1 VVLSVVA
8 VYQHTRQQAV
18 ATEQALQDAARALV
32 VALDKHLDATIT
44 ALGVLGTSDRLDAG
58 DLAAFHAQCRRA
70 LGVREEWRVI
80 SLFDATGRRLLVT
93 SEPVGTALP
102 PPPAPMSEPFRRLV
116 ETRAPNV
123 SDLFRSPLTQEPVIS
138 VGVPVVRDGATRW
151 VLSAGLTQTALG
163 RLLATPRVLPEWTG
177 IVLDR
182 RQVIVAQSHGPD
194 RVGHPAP
201 PALAGASAAT
211 VEGTVR
217 DADAIALTVFSRSP
231 TFGWTVA
238 IAVPVTAGVFDA
250 PVRMIL
256 AAGLGMLLVGVG
268 VALLTGRR
276 ISRPMERLATAVGR
290 PDTEPIAEAA
300 SSRVAEIAALGAA
313 LGEAARD
320 RVRVQAEMAGYAERL
335 RILHEIDQALIAAP
349 APVAVAEAAL
359 RRLRPLI
366 GSPRAVVTLFDVAAG
381 EGEWLAVDAAT
392 PSAVGAGVRFPLA
405 MMGDLDA
412 LARGEV
418 QVIEDVSALAHLP
431 QARALLA
438 EGVHAYI
445 VIPLIADGVLVG
457 SLNFGAGAAGR
468 FPPEAV
474 ATAREVAVQ
483 LALVVQQA
491 RLHERVTRHA
501 EELEV
506 RVAER
511 TAAATRANQAKSDFL
526 SRMSHELRTPLNS
539 ILGFG
544 QILEMETLGER
555 QRECV
560 ERILTAG
567 RHLLGLIN
575 EMLEISRI
583 EAGRLSLSLEPVPL
597 QATVA
602 GAMDLVAPLAAQR
615 RVALQMDVPD
625 ARRHVLAD
633 RQRLQQVLLN
643 LLSNAVKYNREN
655 GRVTVSTAAA
665 ADGRV
670 RIRVTDTGPGIP
682 AEHQARLFTPFER
695 LGADATGEEGTGLGL
710 TLSRHL
716 VEAMDGLLHVE
727 SEVGVG
733 STFAVDLWIV
743 DAPAA
748 ELAAPA
754 PSSAMSAGPGGLVLY
769 VEDNLSNFR
778 LVERL
783 LERRPATRLLSAIQG
798 RRGLELAREQ
808 RPALILLDLHL
819 PDLSGE
825 EVLRRLQ
832 EDPATREIPVAI
844 LTADATPGQADRL
857 LAAGARAH
865 LTKPIEVRR
874 LLALLDEHL
883 ANGGR

>member
-1 VVLSVVA
+1 
-8 VYQHTRQQAV
+8 
-18 ATEQALQDAARALV
+18 
-32 VALDKHLDATIT
+32 
-44 ALGVLGTSDRLDAG
+44 
-58 DLAAFHAQCRRA
+58 
-70 LGVREEWRVI
+70 
-80 SLFDATGRRLLVT
+80 
-93 SEPVGTALP
+93 
-102 PPPAPMSEPFRRLV
+102 M
-116 ETRAPNV
+116 
-123 SDLFRSPLTQEPVIS
+123 
-138 VGVPVVRDGATRW
+138 
-151 VLSAGLTQTALG
+151 
-163 RLLATPRVLPEWTG
+163 
-177 IVLDR
+177 
-182 RQVIVAQSHGPD
+182 
-194 RVGHPAP
+194 
-201 PALAGASAAT
+201 
-211 VEGTVR
+211 
-217 DADAIALTVFSRSP
+217 
-231 TFGWTVA
+231 
-238 IAVPVTAGVFDA
+238 
-250 PVRMIL
+250 
-256 AAGLGMLLVGVG
+256 
-268 VALLTGRR
+268 
-276 ISRPMERLATAVGR
+276 
-290 PDTEPIAEAA
+290 
-300 SSRVAEIAALGAA
+300 
-313 LGEAARD
+313 
-320 RVRVQAEMAGYAERL
+320 
-335 RILHEIDQALIAAP
+335 
-349 APVAVAEAAL
+349 
-359 RRLRPLI
+359 
-366 GSPRAVVTLFDVAAG
+366 
-381 EGEWLAVDAAT
+381 
-392 PSAVGAGVRFPLA
+392 
-405 MMGDLDA
+405 
-412 LARGEV
+412 
-418 QVIEDVSALAHLP
+418 
-431 QARALLA
+431 
-438 EGVHAYI
+438 
-445 VIPLIADGVLVG
+445 
-457 SLNFGAGAAGR
+457 
-468 FPPEAV
+468 
-474 ATAREVAVQ
+474 Q

-501 EELEV
+501 EELEA

-511 TAAATRANQAKSDFL
+511 TAAANRANQAKSDFL

-544 QILEMETLGER
+544 QILEMDTLGER

-575 EMLEISRI
+575 EVLEISRI

-597 QATVA
+597 QATVT

-615 RVALQMDVPD
+615 RVALRMDVPD

-655 GRVTVSTAAA
+655 GHVTVSS
-665 ADGRV
+665 ADAEEGRV

-682 AEHQARLFTPFER
+682 AEQQARLFTPFER
-695 LGADATGEEGTGLGL
+695 LGAEASGEEGTGLGL

-748 ELAAPA
+748 ELPAPA
-754 PSSAMSAGPGGLVLY
+754 QSPAVSAGPGGLVLY
-769 VEDNLSNFR
+769 IEDNLSNFR

-798 RRGLELAREQ
+798 RRGLELARDH

-832 EDPATREIPVAI
+832 EDPATREIAVVI

-865 LTKPIEVRR
+865 LTKPIEVRQ